1 MTLSEQGRDPRQQE
15 PQPDQVSDV
24 EVLLPWYVAG
34 TLRRRDRQRVEEAL
48 RNDPALAEHLD
59 CVREELAETIHLNET
74 LGAPSPHAAER
85 LMAAIDAEATRK
97 HAPGIAA
104 GWLTGFFANLSPR
117 TMAVA
122 ASFAMLAIALQAVAI
137 VDVFTKSQ
145 VTVPGAGQGGGQGT
159 GQGTGQSTGQ
169 TAEHK
174 NGTFAMVRFARQAS
188 AGEITNF
195 LQNYQAALVDG
206 PTPGGLYRVRVAMS
220 SLAKEELARIVAR
233 MRQDR
238 VVETAEPGQ

>member
-1 MTLSEQGRDPRQQE
+1 MTLGEEGRDPRLEQS
-15 PQPDQVSDV
+15 QPEQPSDI
-24 EVLLPWYVAG
+24 EALLPWYVAG
-34 TLRRRDRQRVEEAL
+34 TLRRRERQRVEEAL
-48 RNDPALAEHLD
+48 GKDPALAQHLD

-74 LGAPSPHAAER
+74 MGAPSPRAAER

-97 HAPGIAA
+97 RAPGAAA

-137 VDVFTKSQ
+137 VDIFTKPQAALPGADSGAGSGAG
-145 VTVPGAGQGGGQGT
+145 PGAG
-159 GQGTGQSTGQ
+159 
-169 TAEHK
+169 HK

-195 LQNYQAALVDG
+195 LQTYQAAFVDG
-206 PTPGGLYRVRVAMS
+206 PTPDGLYRVRVAMT
-220 SLAKEELARIVAR
+220 SLAKEELAKIVAR
-233 MRQDR
+233 MRRER